1 MPAWRLTKWLVKPGR
16 NVPADIQVALLGG
29 LFGSLPI
36 FFGGIINTLMVAALI
51 TLRRPE
57 PPFLLWLALETLVC
71 ASRIVVLTS
80 ARRAALA
87 GKPTHTD
94 LYVVLALC
102 WALSVGYGTFISLLS
117 GDWIAAT
124 LACLSAASM
133 VGGIC
138 VRNFGAPRLSA
149 AMVALSIGPCALGAL
164 FTHESILWLVL
175 VQVPLYMTSMSMAS
189 YRLNDMLVSTM
200 LARRENELHAR
211 QDSLTGLLNR
221 HGLFGALDIA
231 VRNAGH
237 GQAEYA
243 VLYLDLDG
251 FKAVNDTYGHAA
263 GDTLL
268 TQVSARL
275 VALAGGRGGRAH
287 RRRRIRAAGRPLV
300 RGRSARTGRTHHCLG
315 FPALRS
321 GPGQAGEHRR
331 QRRHRL
337 DSAPR
342 RRQGLGAARGRPGPV
357 PGEVGRQE
365 PHGDGPA

>member
-1 MPAWRLTKWLVKPGR
+1 
-16 NVPADIQVALLGG
+16 
-29 LFGSLPI
+29 
-36 FFGGIINTLMVAALI
+36 MVAALI

-243 VLYLDLDG
+243 VLYLTWT
-251 FKAVNDTYGHAA
+251 ASRPSTTPTA
-263 GDTLL
+263 T
-268 TQVSARL
+268 R
-275 VALAGGRGGRAH
+275 RA
-287 RRRRIRAAGRPLV
+287 IR
-300 RGRSARTGRTHHCLG
+300 C
-315 FPALRS
+315 
-321 GPGQAGEHRR
+321 
-331 QRRHRL
+331 
-337 DSAPR
+337 
-342 RRQGLGAARGRPGPV
+342 
-357 PGEVGRQE
+357 
-365 PHGDGPA
+365 